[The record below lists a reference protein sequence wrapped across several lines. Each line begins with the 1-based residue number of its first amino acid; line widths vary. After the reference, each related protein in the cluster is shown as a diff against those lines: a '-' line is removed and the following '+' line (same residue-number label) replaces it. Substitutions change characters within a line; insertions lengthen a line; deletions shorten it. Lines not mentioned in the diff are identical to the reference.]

1 MKGASVE
8 VIGLEDMERTL
19 KTLLPKHATNIMR
32 ATVHG
37 IASEVAKDARKR
49 APKRAT
55 KDGGTLRKAIKA
67 KRRRMKNGNPR
78 RDVIIT
84 QGRDAKHDA
93 YYWRLV
99 EHGTVNQSERP
110 FIRPAVDAA
119 RANLDEIITR
129 QFGKKLEAA
138 ARREAKKQAKR

>member
-8 VIGLEDMERTL
+8 VIGLEDVERTL

-37 IASEVAKDARKR
+37 IASEVTKDARKR
-49 APKRAT
+49 APKDTGA
-55 KDGGTLRKAIKA
+55 LRKAIKA

-78 RDVIIT
+78 SDVIIT

-93 YYWRLV
+93 YYWRFI
-99 EHGTVNQSERP
+99 EHGTVDQPERP

>member
-1 MKGASVE
+1 MRGASVE

-37 IASEVAKDARKR
+37 IASEVTKDARKR
-49 APKRAT
+49 APKDTGA
-55 KDGGTLRKAIKA
+55 LRKAIKP
-67 KRRRMKNGNPR
+67 KRRRMEKGNPR
-78 RDVIIT
+78 SDVIIT

-93 YYWRLV
+93 YYWRFI
-99 EHGTVNQSERP
+99 EHGTVDQPERP

-138 ARREAKKQAKR
+138 ARREAKKRTKR

>member
-49 APKRAT
+49 APKDTGA
-55 KDGGTLRKAIKA
+55 LRKAIKP
-67 KRRRMKNGNPR
+67 KRRRMEKGNPR
-78 RDVIIT
+78 SDVIVT

-93 YYWRLV
+93 YYWRWV
-99 EHGTVNQSERP
+99 EHGTVDQPERP

-119 RANLDEIITR
+119 RANLDEIITQ

>member
-1 MKGASVE
+1 MTVE

-19 KTLLPKHATNIMR
+19 KTLLPKHAVNIMR

-49 APKRAT
+49 APKDTGA
-55 KDGGTLRKAIKA
+55 LRKAIKA

-78 RDVIIT
+78 SDVIIT

-93 YYWRLV
+93 YYWLFI